1 MKREKGK
8 ANEGMSLSLCCSH
21 WDMIPPLR
29 LRSAHGRE
37 REAIAH
43 RFLLDGLLCP
53 AWQSPSYMNPW
64 LSGTSRLYLQSWMPA
79 LLYQGKHLGCNVLRR
94 EIGRKYTWTDM
105 DCPQQLRNK
114 SQDRATFT
122 RNICY
127 AFLIV
132 LGCNYAL
139 GTASGWVLKT
149 IGKCHR
155 PSFTK
160 RAESVSPR
168 AQLPDFSTVII
179 EIIEP
184 LKIQT
189 QRILWVDQL
198 APYQSYSKVYYILG
212 HNVPNYTGFFQKCY
226 KNILLKTITQSFK
239 VDSFR
244 YFFKKTSVYLF
255 FENLKLI
262 YNGLWSYHPP
272 PPTSHKLTPSQT
284 SHPIFPSTR
293 ALAQTRQ
300 AFQY

>member
-8 ANEGMSLSLCCSH
+8 ANEGTSLSLCCSH
-21 WDMIPPLR
+21 WDTIPPLR

-43 RFLLDGLLCP
+43 RFLLYGLLCP
-53 AWQSPSYMNPW
+53 AWQSPSYMILW
-64 LSGTSRLYLQSWMPA
+64 LSGTSRLYLQSCMPA

-189 QRILWVDQL
+189 QRVLWVDQL
-198 APYQSYSKVYYILG
+198 APYKVIPKSIIFLDTMFQTIQDFFR
-212 HNVPNYTGFFQKCY
+212 NVIKIYCWKP
-226 KNILLKTITQSFK
+226 LLSH
-239 VDSFR
+239 
-244 YFFKKTSVYLF
+244 
-255 FENLKLI
+255 LK
-262 YNGLWSYHPP
+262 
-272 PPTSHKLTPSQT
+272 
-284 SHPIFPSTR
+284 
-293 ALAQTRQ
+293 
-300 AFQY
+300 